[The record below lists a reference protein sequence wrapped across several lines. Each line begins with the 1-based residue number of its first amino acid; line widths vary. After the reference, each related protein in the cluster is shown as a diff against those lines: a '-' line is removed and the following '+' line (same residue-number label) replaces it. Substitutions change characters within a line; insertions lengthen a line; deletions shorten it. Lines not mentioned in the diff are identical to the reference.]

1 MAKVNKQKNPISFR
15 INDELRGNYD
25 VRIVGDDIE
34 SRIVS
39 LEDAKAIADEMD
51 LDLIEINSKINPP
64 IMRVG
69 NYEKMVY
76 EIKKAEKKK
85 AHVAK
90 PLKEVQLSVNISSH
104 DLETK
109 ANNAKKF
116 IDDGSKVKVTL
127 SMKGRELTRRDE
139 NKRSILEFITLM
151 EEVALPESMP
161 KDEGNRTI
169 VILKPKK
176 KQ

>member
-1 MAKVNKQKNPISFR
+1 
-15 INDELRGNYD
+15 
-25 VRIVGDDIE
+25 
-34 SRIVS
+34 
-39 LEDAKAIADEMD
+39 
-51 LDLIEINSKINPP
+51 
-64 IMRVG
+64 
-69 NYEKMVY
+69 MVY

-127 SMKGRELTRRDE
+127 SMKGRELARRDE

>member
-1 MAKVNKQKNPISFR
+1 MAKVNKQKTPISFR
-15 INDELRGNYD
+15 VNEELIGNYD
-25 VRIVGDDIE
+25 VRIVGDGIE
-34 SRIVS
+34 SRVVS
-39 LEDAKAIADEMD
+39 LKEAKEIADEMD
-51 LDLIEINSKINPP
+51 LDLIEINGKVSPP
-64 IMRVG
+64 IMRIG

>member
-1 MAKVNKQKNPISFR
+1 MAKINKQKKAISFR
-15 INDELRGNYD
+15 INDELMGNYD
-25 VRIVGDDIE
+25 VRIVGDGIE
-34 SRIVS
+34 SRILS
-39 LEDAKAIADEMD
+39 LEEAKAIATEME
-51 LDLIEINSKINPP
+51 LDLIEINSKISPP
-64 IMRVG
+64 IMRIG

-127 SMKGRELTRRDE
+127 SMKGRELARRDE

-151 EEVALPESMP
+151 EDVALPESMP
-161 KDEGNRTI
+161 TDEGNRTI

>member
-39 LEDAKAIADEMD
+39 LEGAKAIADKMD

-127 SMKGRELTRRDE
+127 SMKGRELARRDE

-151 EEVALPESMP
+151 EEVASPESMP

>member
-39 LEDAKAIADEMD
+39 LEGAKAIADKMD
-51 LDLIEINSKINPP
+51 LDLIEINSKISPP

-127 SMKGRELTRRDE
+127 SMKGRELARRDE

-151 EEVALPESMP
+151 EEVASPESMP

>member
-39 LEDAKAIADEMD
+39 LEDAKAIADKMD
-51 LDLIEINSKINPP
+51 LDLIEINSKISPP

-127 SMKGRELTRRDE
+127 SMKGRELARRDE

-151 EEVALPESMP
+151 EEVASPESMP

>member
-51 LDLIEINSKINPP
+51 LDLIEINSKVNPP

>member
-1 MAKVNKQKNPISFR
+1 
-15 INDELRGNYD
+15 
-25 VRIVGDDIE
+25 
-34 SRIVS
+34 
-39 LEDAKAIADEMD
+39 MD
-51 LDLIEINSKINPP
+51 LDLIEINSKISPP

-127 SMKGRELTRRDE
+127 SMKGRELARRDE

-151 EEVALPESMP
+151 EEVASPESMP

>member
-15 INDELRGNYD
+15 VNDELMGNYD

-34 SRIVS
+34 SRVVS
-39 LEDAKAIADEMD
+39 LKEAKEIADEMD
-51 LDLIEINSKINPP
+51 LDLIEINGKVSPP
-64 IMRVG
+64 IMRIG

-90 PLKEVQLSVNISSH
+90 PLKEIQLSVNISSH

>member
-39 LEDAKAIADEMD
+39 LEDAKAIADKMD

-127 SMKGRELTRRDE
+127 SMKGRELARRDE

-151 EEVALPESMP
+151 EEVASPESMP

>member
-1 MAKVNKQKNPISFR
+1 MAKVNKQKTPISFR

-39 LEDAKAIADEMD
+39 LEEAKAIADEMD

>member
-15 INDELRGNYD
+15 INDEMRGNYD

-39 LEDAKAIADEMD
+39 LEEAKAIADEMD

>member
-1 MAKVNKQKNPISFR
+1 
-15 INDELRGNYD
+15 
-25 VRIVGDDIE
+25 
-34 SRIVS
+34 
-39 LEDAKAIADEMD
+39 MD

-127 SMKGRELTRRDE
+127 SMKGRELARRDE

-151 EEVALPESMP
+151 EEVASPESMP

-169 VILKPKK
+169 VILKQKK

>member
-1 MAKVNKQKNPISFR
+1 MAKVNKQKTPISFR

-39 LEDAKAIADEMD
+39 LEDAKAIANEME

-127 SMKGRELTRRDE
+127 SMKGRELARRDE

>member
-1 MAKVNKQKNPISFR
+1 MAKVNKQKTPISFR

-39 LEDAKAIADEMD
+39 LEEAKAIADEMD

-90 PLKEVQLSVNISSH
+90 PLKEVQLSVNINI
-104 DLETK
+104 E
-109 ANNAKKF
+109 NVKKF
-116 IDDGSKVKVTL
+116 F
-127 SMKGRELTRRDE
+127 E
-139 NKRSILEFITLM
+139 
-151 EEVALPESMP
+151 
-161 KDEGNRTI
+161 
-169 VILKPKK
+169 
-176 KQ
+176 

>member
-39 LEDAKAIADEMD
+39 LEEAKAIADEMD